1 MCLHTSFSCLC
12 FYLSLLDINKPLCL
26 SAVITCLLRSNSQIV
41 QAATTVK
48 SLQLCKHRLQ
58 KWNTMLSLNKLK
70 VARTVYTVKWDTS
83 LNQAKSAWIKTL
95 TSTDLAE
102 EGRREVASLDSD
114 AAEQTFLVRLLQNI
128 FFNCLLAYKTSHIS
142 NIQVTTAVL
151 KPKQTAGKPRS
162 CPTNS
167 NWNKCYF
174 REFIALQQYL
184 FWSRSTYT
192 MQMRDLWWLTHIQQR
207 QNGDGLDT

>member
-26 SAVITCLLRSNSQIV
+26 SALITCLLRSNSQIV

-48 SLQLCKHRLQ
+48 SLQLCNHRLQ
-58 KWNTMLSLNKLK
+58 KWNTMMSLNKLK
-70 VARTVYTVKWDTS
+70 VAITVYTVKWDTS

-114 AAEQTFLVRLLQNI
+114 AAKQTFLIRLLQNI

-142 NIQVTTAVL
+142 NIQVTTAIL
-151 KPKQTAGKPRS
+151 KPKQTAGK
-162 CPTNS
+162 TQIMTDKF
-167 NWNKCYF
+167 W
-174 REFIALQQYL
+174 LQQMLLSLIFHILAVLISEQINMYNANERL
-184 FWSRSTYT
+184 MISTY
-192 MQMRDLWWLTHIQQR
+192 
-207 QNGDGLDT
+207 GDKTKRR